1 MPPQDIP
8 TAPRPPAC
16 DHHRMPVNAMPEW
29 DEDDELDT
37 RKPLLLRVT
46 AIIVVI
52 GLVLLIANL
61 FFDLI
66 LRRL

>member
-1 MPPQDIP
+1 
-8 TAPRPPAC
+8 
-16 DHHRMPVNAMPEW
+16 MPEW

>member
-1 MPPQDIP
+1 
-8 TAPRPPAC
+8 
-16 DHHRMPVNAMPEW
+16 MPEW

-37 RKPLLLRVT
+37 RKPLILRIT

-52 GLVLLIANL
+52 GLVVFIADL

-66 LRRL
+66 LGRF